1 MSISAGEIV
10 KLLKSDKDALRE
22 LSAAIASEPELR
34 LAVINAVLA
43 DVATKQD
50 LQQLRQELRG
60 TEEMKDEIVQLRQE
74 MKEEIAQLREE
85 LRGDI
90 TATKQDFQQLR
101 QELREEISQLRQE
114 MTQVRQ
120 ELKVEIAQLR
130 EETKEEIAQLRQE
143 IGLLRQ
149 HVDSEIS
156 QLRRDMNTNFRWTV
170 VLIIAVWGT
179 TVIPLL
185 MRLAGVI

>member
-1 MSISAGEIV
+1 MSLSAGEIV

-50 LQQLRQELRG
+50 LQQLRQEL
-60 TEEMKDEIVQLRQE
+60 
-74 MKEEIAQLREE
+74 
-85 LRGDI
+85 
-90 TATKQDFQQLR
+90 
-101 QELREEISQLRQE
+101 
-114 MTQVRQ
+114 
-120 ELKVEIAQLR
+120 KVEIAQLR
-130 EETKEEIAQLRQE
+130 EETKEEIGQLRQE

-170 VLIIAVWGT
+170 GLIIAVWGT

>member
-50 LQQLRQELRG
+50 LQQLRQELKG
-60 TEEMKDEIVQLRQE
+60 EIAQLRQE

-101 QELREEISQLRQE
+101 RELREEILQLREE

-120 ELKVEIAQLR
+120 ELKGEIAQLR
-130 EETKEEIAQLRQE
+130 EE

-170 VLIIAVWGT
+170 GLIIAVWGT

>member
-1 MSISAGEIV
+1 MVGIWMSLSAGEIV

-22 LSAAIASEPELR
+22 LAVAVASEPELR
-34 LAVINAVLA
+34 LAVINAFLA

-50 LQQLRQELRG
+50 LQQ
-60 TEEMKDEIVQLRQE
+60 I
-74 MKEEIAQLREE
+74 
-85 LRGDI
+85 
-90 TATKQDFQQLR
+90 
-101 QELREEISQLRQE
+101 
-114 MTQVRQ
+114 RQ

-156 QLRRDMNTNFRWTV
+156 QLRRDINTNFRWTV
-170 VLIIAVWGT
+170 GLIIAVWGT
-179 TVIPLL
+179 TAIPLL